1 MYVIIMGAGRVG
13 YLVAKMLEED
23 GHDVTIIEMDRKR
36 AEELSTQINGLVI
49 EGDATDTK
57 TLEEANIKQADAF
70 AALTGKDD
78 ANLLACILAKSLNPN
93 VKTSLRISN
102 PKNRKI
108 FEEVTDLK
116 KYFDFVISP
125 EEIAAE
131 YISRNIVTPGFD
143 RVLFPKEGAEI
154 VRFTIDEN
162 CEVAGKLVKDLKL
175 PRDALI
181 IAVYDEKGNLIIPS
195 GNTKLP
201 KRGQVIVFAK
211 NDVLDELKE
220 LLEKKRESEE
230 GQAE

>member
-23 GHDVTIIEMDRKR
+23 GHDVTIIEMDRER
-36 AEELSTQINGLVI
+36 AKELSMQINGLVI
-49 EGDATDTK
+49 EGDATDPK

-78 ANLLACILAKSLNPN
+78 ANLLACILAKNLNPN

-102 PKNRKI
+102 PKNRRI
-108 FEEVTDLK
+108 FEEVKDLK

-154 VRFTIDEN
+154 VRFNIDEN
-162 CEVAGKLVKDLKL
+162 SRIAGKLVKELNL
-175 PRDALI
+175 PKDALI

-195 GNTKLP
+195 GDTRLP
-201 KRGQVIVFAK
+201 ERGQVIVFAK
-211 NDVLDELKE
+211 NSVLKEVKE
-220 LLEKKRESEE
+220 LLEGRSEP
-230 GQAE
+230 

>member
-1 MYVIIMGAGRVG
+1 MFVVIMGAGRVG
-13 YLVAKMLEED
+13 FLVAKMLEED
-23 GHDVTIIEMDRKR
+23 GHDVTIIEMDKAR
-36 AEELSTQINGLVI
+36 AKELSLLINGLVI
-49 EGDATDTK
+49 EGDATDPK

-78 ANLLACILAKSLNPN
+78 ANLLACILAKHLNPK
-93 VKTSLRISN
+93 VKTSLRLGN
-102 PKNRKI
+102 PKNRRI

-116 KYFDFVISP
+116 RYFDFVISP

-162 CEVAGKLVKDLKL
+162 SEIAGKYVRDLKL
-175 PRDALI
+175 PRDALM

-195 GNTKLP
+195 GDTKLP
-201 KRGQVIVFAK
+201 ERGQVIVFAK
-211 NDVLDELKE
+211 NSILDSVKG
-220 LLEKKRESEE
+220 LLERRRPDNES
-230 GQAE
+230 

>member
-13 YLVAKMLEED
+13 YLVAKMLEAD

-36 AEELSTQINGLVI
+36 AKELSMEINGLVI
-49 EGDATDTK
+49 EGDATDPK

-78 ANLLACILAKSLNPN
+78 ANLLACILAKNLNPN

-108 FEEVTDLK
+108 FEQVGDLR

-154 VRFTIDEN
+154 VRFNIDEN
-162 CEVAGKLVKDLKL
+162 SKIAGKLVKELNL

-195 GNTKLP
+195 GDTRLP
-201 KRGQVIVFAK
+201 EKGQVIVFAK
-211 NDVLDELKE
+211 NSVLKDVKE
-220 LLEKKRESEE
+220 LLEGKD
-230 GQAE
+230 

>member
-23 GHDVTIIEMDRKR
+23 GHDVTIIEMDRDR
-36 AEELSTQINGLVI
+36 AKELSLMINGLVI

-70 AALTGKDD
+70 AALTGRDD

-93 VKTSLRISN
+93 IKTSLRVSN

-116 KYFDFVISP
+116 RYFDFVISP

-162 CEVAGKLVKDLKL
+162 SKVAGKLVKDLHL

-181 IAVYDEKGNLIIPS
+181 VAIYDSKGNLIIPS
-195 GNTKLP
+195 GDTKLP
-201 KRGQVIVFAK
+201 EKGQIIIFAK
-211 NDVLDELKE
+211 NSALKE
-220 LLEKKRESEE
+220 VKELFEDRKEES
-230 GQAE
+230 G

>member
-1 MYVIIMGAGRVG
+1 MFVVIMGAGRVG
-13 YLVAKMLEED
+13 FLVAKMLEED
-23 GHDVTIIEMDRKR
+23 GHDVTIIEMDKAR
-36 AEELSTQINGLVI
+36 AKELSLLINGLVI
-49 EGDATDTK
+49 EGDATDPR

-78 ANLLACILAKSLNPN
+78 ANLLACILAKHLNPKI
-93 VKTSLRISN
+93 KTSLRIGN

-116 KYFDFVISP
+116 RYFDFVISP

-162 CEVAGKLVKDLKL
+162 SEIAGKYVRDLQL
-175 PRDALI
+175 PKDALM

-195 GNTKLP
+195 GDTKLP
-201 KRGQVIVFAK
+201 EKGQVIVFAK
-211 NDVLDELKE
+211 NSALEGLKE
-220 LLEKKRESEE
+220 LLERKKQSGE
-230 GQAE
+230 G

>member
-1 MYVIIMGAGRVG
+1 MFVVIMGAGRVG
-13 YLVAKMLEED
+13 FLVAKMLEED
-23 GHDVTIIEMDRKR
+23 GHDVTIIEMDKAR
-36 AEELSTQINGLVI
+36 AKELSLLINGLVI
-49 EGDATDTK
+49 EGDATDPK

-78 ANLLACILAKSLNPN
+78 ANLLACILAKHLNPK
-93 VKTSLRISN
+93 VKTSLRLGN
-102 PKNRKI
+102 PKNRRI

-116 KYFDFVISP
+116 RYFDFVISP

-162 CEVAGKLVKDLKL
+162 SEIAGKYVRDLKL
-175 PRDALI
+175 PRDALM

-195 GNTKLP
+195 GDTKLP
-201 KRGQVIVFAK
+201 ERGQVIVFAK
-211 NDVLDELKE
+211 NSILDSVKG
-220 LLEKKRESEE
+220 LLERRKPNNES
-230 GQAE
+230 

>member
-1 MYVIIMGAGRVG
+1 MFVVIMGAGRVG
-13 YLVAKMLEED
+13 YLVAKMLEEE
-23 GHDVTIIEMDRKR
+23 GHDVTIIEMDKAR
-36 AEELSTQINGLVI
+36 AKELSLLINGLVI
-49 EGDATDTK
+49 EGDATDPK

-78 ANLLACILAKSLNPN
+78 ANLLACILAKHLNPK
-93 VKTSLRISN
+93 VKTSLRLGN
-102 PKNRKI
+102 PKNRRI

-116 KYFDFVISP
+116 RYFDFVISP

-162 CEVAGKLVKDLKL
+162 SEIAGKYVRDLKL
-175 PRDALI
+175 PRDALM

-195 GNTKLP
+195 GDTKLP
-201 KRGQVIVFAK
+201 ERGQVIVFAK
-211 NDVLDELKE
+211 NSILDNVKG
-220 LLEKKRESEE
+220 LLERRKPDNES
-230 GQAE
+230 

>member
-1 MYVIIMGAGRVG
+1 MFVVIMGAGRVG
-13 YLVAKMLEED
+13 YLVAKMLEEE
-23 GHDVTIIEMDRKR
+23 GHDVTIIEMDKAR
-36 AEELSTQINGLVI
+36 AKELSLLINGLVI
-49 EGDATDTK
+49 EGDATDPK

-78 ANLLACILAKSLNPN
+78 ANLLACILAKHLNPK
-93 VKTSLRISN
+93 VKTSLRLGN
-102 PKNRKI
+102 PKNRRI

-116 KYFDFVISP
+116 RYFDFVISP

-162 CEVAGKLVKDLKL
+162 SEIAGKYVRDLKL
-175 PRDALI
+175 PRDALM

-195 GNTKLP
+195 GDTKLP
-201 KRGQVIVFAK
+201 EKGQVIVFAK
-211 NDVLDELKE
+211 NNILDNVKG
-220 LLEKKRESEE
+220 LLERRKPNNES
-230 GQAE
+230 

>member
-23 GHDVTIIEMDRKR
+23 GHDVTIIEMNRDRAK
-36 AEELSTQINGLVI
+36 ELSMQINGLVI
-49 EGDATDTK
+49 EGDATDPK

-78 ANLLACILAKSLNPN
+78 ANLLACILAKNLNPN

-108 FEEVTDLK
+108 FEEVGDLK

-154 VRFTIDEN
+154 VRFNIDEN
-162 CEVAGKLVKDLKL
+162 SEIAGKLVKELKL
-175 PRDALI
+175 PKDALI

-195 GNTKLP
+195 GDTRLP
-201 KRGQVIVFAK
+201 ERGQVIVFAK
-211 NDVLDELKE
+211 NSVLKEVKE
-220 LLEKKRESEE
+220 LLERKR
-230 GQAE
+230 

>member
-23 GHDVTIIEMDRKR
+23 GHDITIIELNRER
-36 AEELSTQINGLVI
+36 AEELSGMVNGLVI
-49 EGDATDTK
+49 QGDATDTK

-78 ANLLACILAKSLNPN
+78 ANLLACILAKNLNPN
-93 VKTSLRISN
+93 IRTSLRISN
-102 PKNRKI
+102 PKNKRI
-108 FEEVTDLK
+108 FEEVSDLK

-131 YISRNIVTPGFD
+131 YISRNIITPGFD

-162 CEVAGKLVKDLKL
+162 SDVSGKLVRELKL
-175 PRDALI
+175 PKDALI

-195 GNTKLP
+195 GDTKLP
-201 KRGQVIVFAK
+201 KKGQIIVFAK
-211 NDVLDELKE
+211 NGVLSEVKE
-220 LLEKKRESEE
+220 LLEKKVKGEE
-230 GQAE
+230 VQAG

>member
-36 AEELSTQINGLVI
+36 AEDLSVLINGLVI
-49 EGDATDTK
+49 EGDATDPK

-78 ANLLACILAKSLNPN
+78 ANLLACILAKNLNPK

-108 FEEVTDLK
+108 FEEVQDLR

-162 CEVAGKLVKDLKL
+162 SEIAGKLVKELNL
-175 PRDALI
+175 PKDALI

-195 GNTKLP
+195 GNTRLP
-201 KRGQVIVFAK
+201 ERGQIIVFAK
-211 NDVLDELKE
+211 NSVLKEVKE
-220 LLEKKRESEE
+220 LLEKKQNPENEDT
-230 GQAE
+230 